1 MKMFIIGVDKNESP
15 KELRE
20 LSEISEASESLE
32 ELIKAW
38 LCQGRTIVI
47 SKDPHVQVPALG
59 FSFQTESGFVAQ
71 GVLPL
76 EELDNNDYEPLNQ
89 SVIYFDD
96 QEGYRP
102 DDAWFEERDERLGIY
117 FDEDLD
123 INVCSPSA
131 FKELVLSYA
140 FSSAGYA
147 EISSTS
153 LPSEEQ
159 TQKVVQ
165 VSLVFLGENLEA
177 GWNEEIAIDWS
188 DFREYATLSCYENTV
203 IN

>member
-1 MKMFIIGVDKNESP
+1 MKMLIVGVEKSESP

-20 LSEISEASESLE
+20 LSEISEASDSLE
-32 ELIKAW
+32 ELIKSW
-38 LCQGRTIVI
+38 LSQGRTIVI
-47 SKDPHVQVPALG
+47 SRDPYVQVPALG

-71 GVLPL
+71 GILPL
-76 EELDNNDYEPLNQ
+76 DELDNNEYEPLNQ

-96 QEGYRP
+96 QQGYRP
-102 DDAWFEERDERLGIY
+102 DDLWFEERDERLGIY
-117 FDEDLD
+117 FDEEMD

-147 EISSTS
+147 EISARDFSNDARD
-153 LPSEEQ
+153 LQ
-159 TQKVVQ
+159 VVQ

-177 GWNEEIAIDWS
+177 GWNEEIVIDWS
-188 DFREYATLSCYENTV
+188 DFQDYAALSCYENTV